1 MADLTANTPLKPQAW
16 TFASPRVGDA
26 AFAGRYGGLSTVS
39 WRIYNQADI
48 VPYFPVDAAGS
59 YQPVTAGYAINS
71 LGKAKWSLR
80 CAHALSTYLHVL
92 SAATVPLN
100 PACM

>member
-1 MADLTANTPLKPQAW
+1 MDV
-16 TFASPRVGDA
+16 ASPRAGDA
-26 AFAGRYGGLSTVS
+26 AFAGRYGGLSTMS

-71 LGKAKWSLR
+71 LGKAK
-80 CAHALSTYLHVL
+80 
-92 SAATVPLN
+92 
-100 PACM
+100 